1 MPLPTLRDW
10 AVLGGNF
17 LLCEQLD
24 WDRDR
29 LCADVARNHASFNN
43 EQRQLFEDFMQSYDQ
58 KLGKIFFVHAAGG
71 CGKTFVCNTIAAAI
85 RSSEHHD
92 H

>member
-1 MPLPTLRDW
+1 M
-10 AVLGGNF
+10 LGGNF

-43 EQRQLFEDFMQSYDQ
+43 AQRQLFEDFMQSYDQ
-58 KLGKIFFVHAAGG
+58 KLGKRFFVHAAGG
-71 CGKTFVCNTIAAAI
+71 CGKTYVCNIIAAAI
-85 RSSEHHD
+85 SSSEHHD